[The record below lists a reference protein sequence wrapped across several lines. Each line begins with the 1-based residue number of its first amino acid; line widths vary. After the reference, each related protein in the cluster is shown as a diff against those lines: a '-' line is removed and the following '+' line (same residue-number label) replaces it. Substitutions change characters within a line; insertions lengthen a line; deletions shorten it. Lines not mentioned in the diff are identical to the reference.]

1 MKKNYLIVLLM
12 LLSILPYHKAYAQQ
26 LTCLSNSIVR
36 KNGDD
41 GVYRYRIPGIVTS
54 NSGTLVAVYDVRRSA
69 AYRDNSDLPN
79 PIAIGVSRSLD
90 KGATWQAMQ
99 IAMEYEADE
108 RGMMGNGISD
118 PAILVDK
125 ATGALW
131 VIAKWNRGPSG
142 GYGFKPGA
150 TGQILVAKSVDDGV
164 TWSDPINVTEQI
176 KSDHWT
182 NILQGPGN
190 GIMLRDGTLAF
201 SINFNEAGVN
211 YATMIYSKDHGKTW
225 KCGKDKIRYATN
237 EAQLVE
243 LNDGRIMLNSRTAN
257 SADDYRAI
265 YTTSDLGDHWQVHPT
280 SIDGSS
286 ATADKMIEPTCQAS
300 IIRYTSTRDGYKKN
314 RLLFTNPKSVDS
326 RDHFTMRMSS
336 NEGDSWTSGRL
347 LMSNL
352 HGVAYSCITIL
363 DDQTIGVLF
372 EDLFGTDHLR
382 FIRFTMDELS
392 SGVDPLQPKNPQP
405 VYNGLN
411 APLSANAGAQLSLS
425 LANFNITPIPGTSYP
440 DDYTLTLMYG
450 EDYLTNNLFTVD
462 LLASASGNVDIYAYV
477 SYTNG
482 TPGDVS
488 DDVDCDFFTFPVS
501 VTATNTAPQW
511 LKSIGT
517 RGVRVGGSNIISLGE
532 FAADANNDALT
543 YSIQAN
549 SNSSVAQVSI
559 LNQDELQFTGIQEGE
574 TTIEVLVSDGDNSA
588 SHSFNV
594 VVDSTIGLFCN
605 FEVSEG
611 FTTENKTKGKF
622 TDDKGF
628 TWRFSSHS
636 RLQTNNGNQS
646 LMIFRNGNHGWFELD
661 ASQLNGID
669 KIKFKVTPYGDTQFV
684 PYGPLT
690 LDRHYAVRT
699 SVNGGKTWYTE
710 LNAYPVF
717 SDANDQKFIEVDIQR
732 EGQVMIQIQM
742 KDQSGYGMGTE
753 DGKGLII
760 DELEIIPLKSPYQS
774 GESALLSMLQEQ
786 SVMAGQPQEF
796 VAAQLEV
803 VCKGNLSAMKLD
815 HLYLNLNQITDP
827 SDVEFIEIY
836 STGNKSDYDELIKET
851 GQLVYQGSLT
861 SSIAMNNA
869 TLSGGSNIF
878 WIFARTNAGTIAGDQ
893 MLLKADSVE
902 FDTGTTLLVDNN
914 QTLAISFWGD
924 GDLLPAYT
932 IDFEAE
938 SGYELKDRFTK
949 EGGVDLDGNSYL
961 FGNGFG
967 NVDAYNSWGPCY
979 DQVLLLWDADGDTN
993 NSNDTDSYIEFHLNR
1008 NRIASVSDISF
1019 IAKNHGNGTHHVKL
1033 LVSNDQGKTWQDQGA
1048 VEIFNRWGTDV
1059 ETFTFSNINLV
1070 GEIWFRLQ
1078 LNGRT
1083 GGTGVEFDNLQ
1094 ISSQAFVAPP
1104 VVSNIG
1110 LKGNTQNT
1118 ASFLFTTD
1126 KSGTVNY
1133 MVVPVDA
1140 QAPVA
1145 SQIKNGVNYA
1155 DETVIASGE
1164 SSVPSGNN
1172 IITVSGLSQDVDYA
1186 LYMMGSSAYAYSE
1199 ISRLDFRLSYG
1210 QSNIRFEPEE
1220 GYTLSSRTSSLAVTD
1235 INGHTWET
1243 YNGYANIDGYNGWGP
1258 CDQQCLILFDEDG
1271 DSNAPNGDTYCIL
1284 KMNTSSVNSISE
1296 LSFIA
1301 KNHGNGSHVLQL
1313 SGTTNQGLSWQN
1325 IGQCT
1330 VYNRYGSN
1338 VETFSFTGI
1347 DLVGEVWLKFEILSS
1362 TGGYGIDMDNIS
1374 VSGGLVSS
1382 VTPSQSSIKAAVSE
1396 NIPYE
1401 EHTNSQLSVY
1411 PNPTFDQIYI
1421 DGLSATD
1428 QVYLFD
1434 ALGHLISNKHSN
1446 MINLSSCSSG
1456 IYYLKIISD
1465 GQTTQFKIVK
1475 K

>member
-1 MKKNYLIVLLM
+1 
-12 LLSILPYHKAYAQQ
+12 
-26 LTCLSNSIVR
+26 
-36 KNGDD
+36 
-41 GVYRYRIPGIVTS
+41 
-54 NSGTLVAVYDVRRSA
+54 
-69 AYRDNSDLPN
+69 
-79 PIAIGVSRSLD
+79 
-90 KGATWQAMQ
+90 
-99 IAMEYEADE
+99 MEYAADN

-118 PAILVDK
+118 LAILVDK
-125 ATGALW
+125 VTGAIW

-150 TGQILVAKSVDDGV
+150 TGQILMTKSLDDGV

-201 SINFNEAGVN
+201 SINFNETGVN

-225 KCGKDKIRYATN
+225 QCGKDKIRYATN

-243 LNDGRIMLNSRTAN
+243 LNDGRIMINSRTAN

-286 ATADKMIEPTCQAS
+286 ATAVKMIEPTCQAS

-314 RLLFTNPKSVDS
+314 RLLFTNPKSIDS

-336 NEGDSWTSGRL
+336 NEGDLWTSGRL

-363 DDQTIGVLF
+363 DDHTIGVLF

-392 SGVDPLQPKNPQP
+392 SGVDPLQPKNAQP

-440 DDYTLTLMYG
+440 DDYALTVMYG
-450 EDYLTNNLFTVD
+450 EDYLTNKTSTID
-462 LLASASGNVDIYAYV
+462 LIASASGNVDIYAYV

-488 DDVDCDFFTFPVS
+488 DDVDCDFFKIPIS

-511 LKSIGT
+511 LTSIGT
-517 RGVRVGGSNIISLGE
+517 RGVSVGGSYSILLSEYASDAN
-532 FAADANNDALT
+532 ADALS
-543 YSIQAN
+543 YSISNN
-549 SNSSVAQVSI
+549 SNPTKVQASI
-559 LNQDELQFTGIQEGE
+559 SGQGELQLLGSQAGE
-574 TTIEVLVSDGDNSA
+574 TTIDVVVSDGVTSV
-588 SHSFNV
+588 SHSFIV
-594 VVDSTIGLFCN
+594 VVDTTIGLFCN
-605 FEVSEG
+605 FEVAEG
-611 FTTENKTKGKF
+611 FTAENKAKGTF

-636 RLQTNNGNQS
+636 RLQTNNDNQS

-669 KIKFKVTPYGDTQFV
+669 KIRFKIAPYGDTQFV

-699 SVNGGKTWYTE
+699 SVNRGKTWYTE

-717 SDANDQKFIEVDIQR
+717 SDANDQQFIEVDIQR

-753 DGKGLII
+753 DGKGLVI
-760 DELEIIPLKSPYQS
+760 DELEIIPLKSPYQT
-774 GESALLSMLQEQ
+774 GKSATITMLQEQ
-786 SVMAGQPQEF
+786 SVMAGQHQEF
-796 VAAQLEV
+796 AAAQLEV
-803 VCKGNLSAMKLD
+803 ICNGSLNAIQLEQ
-815 HLYLNLNQITDP
+815 LYLNLDQITDP

-836 STGNKSDYDELIKET
+836 STGNKSDYDELIKES

-861 SSIAMNNA
+861 SSIALNNA

-878 WIFARTNAGTIAGDQ
+878 WLFAQTNNGTIAGDEI
-893 MLLKADSVE
+893 LLIADSVE
-902 FDTGTTLLVDNN
+902 FDSGTLLLVDND
-914 QTLAISFWGD
+914 QTLPISFWGD

-932 IDFEAE
+932 IDFELG
-938 SGYELKDRFTK
+938 SGYELKDRFAKT
-949 EGGVDLDGNSYL
+949 GGVDQNGNSYL

-967 NVDAYNSWGPCY
+967 NVDAYNNWGPCD

-993 NSNDTDSYIEFHLNR
+993 NSNDTDTYIEFHLNR

-1033 LVSNDQGKTWQDQGA
+1033 LASNDQGTTWQDKGA
-1048 VEIFNRWGTDV
+1048 VEVFNRWGANVD
-1059 ETFTFSNINLV
+1059 TFTFSNINLV

-1078 LNGRT
+1078 LNGQT
-1083 GGTGVEFDNLQ
+1083 GGTGVEFDNIQ
-1094 ISSQAFVAPP
+1094 IGSQAIVAPP
-1104 VVSNIG
+1104 VLSNIG

-1118 ASFLFTTD
+1118 ASFQFLTD
-1126 KSGTVNY
+1126 KTGTVNY
-1133 MVVPVDA
+1133 MIVPVA
-1140 QAPVA
+1140 AVAPVE
-1145 SQIKNGVNYA
+1145 SQLKEGVNYSG
-1155 DETVIASGE
+1155 ETVIASGE
-1164 SSVPSGNN
+1164 SSALSGSN
-1172 IITVSGLSQDVDYA
+1172 IISVTGLSQDVDYV

-1199 ISRLDFRLSYG
+1199 ISRLNFRLSYG
-1210 QSNIRFEPEE
+1210 ETTIRFEPQE
-1220 GYTLSSRTSSLAVTD
+1220 GYAISSRNSSLTVTD
-1235 INGHTWET
+1235 LNGHTWET

-1258 CDQQCLILFDEDG
+1258 CDQQCLIIFDEDG
-1271 DSNAPNGDTYCIL
+1271 DTNEPNGDTYCVL
-1284 KMNTSSVNSISE
+1284 KMNATSINSISE

-1313 SGTTNQGLSWQN
+1313 SGTTNQGQSWQN

-1362 TGGYGIDMDNIS
+1362 TGGYGIDMDNIF
-1374 VSGGLVSS
+1374 VLGGLVPTATS
-1382 VTPSQSSIKAAVSE
+1382 SQSGLKSAISE

-1401 EHTNSQLSVY
+1401 EPTNSPLSVY
-1411 PNPTFDQIYI
+1411 PNPTLDQVYI
-1421 DGLSATD
+1421 NGLSDTD

-1446 MINLSSCSSG
+1446 IINLSACSSG

-1465 GQTTQFKIVK
+1465 GQSTQFKIVK